1 MRQNDIWQQMT
12 QDVTWHHVL
21 IFKQKLLEDLKYFF
35 VFLYS
40 IWNTYLI
47 YKQNSNSREEA
58 ST

>member
-12 QDVTWHHVL
+12 QDATWHHVL

-47 YKQNSNSREEA
+47 YKQNSNTREEA